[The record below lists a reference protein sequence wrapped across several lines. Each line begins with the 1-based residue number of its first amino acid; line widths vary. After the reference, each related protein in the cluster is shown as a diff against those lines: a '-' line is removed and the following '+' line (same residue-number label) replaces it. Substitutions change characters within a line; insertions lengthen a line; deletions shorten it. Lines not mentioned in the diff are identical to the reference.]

1 MSEPHQ
7 GFMIVFS
14 IFASSQTI
22 VAKVYSTSGW
32 AQEDTFIKL
41 IVQQY

>member
-1 MSEPHQ
+1 
-7 GFMIVFS
+7 VFS

-41 IVQQY
+41 IVQQYYNVYKQSRQI